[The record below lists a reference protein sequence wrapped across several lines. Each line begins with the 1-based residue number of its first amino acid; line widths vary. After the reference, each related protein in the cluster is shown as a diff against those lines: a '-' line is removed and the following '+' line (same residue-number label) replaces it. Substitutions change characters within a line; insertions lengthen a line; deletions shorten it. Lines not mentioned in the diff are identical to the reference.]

1 MQKLAF
7 LKSVALGAAIIIP
20 SLSAYA
26 MPMDDKMAMKP
37 MSKSDK
43 RAVARCE
50 KMTPA
55 AAAKNARCK
64 KLMMMHADHKMEVPM
79 KDDHKM

>member
-1 MQKLAF
+1 MKKFAF
-7 LKSVALGAAIIIP
+7 LKSAV
-20 SLSAYA
+20 LSAALIMPALSAAA
-26 MPMDDKMAMKP
+26 MPMDDKIEMKP

-43 RAVARCE
+43 RAMARCE
-50 KMTPA
+50 KMAPA

-64 KLMMMHADHKMEVPM
+64 KLMMMHADHKMDGPM

>member
-1 MQKLAF
+1 MTKFAF
-7 LKSVALGAAIIIP
+7 FKSTALGAALILP
-20 SLSAYA
+20 SLSAFA

-43 RAVARCE
+43 RAMVRCE
-50 KMTPA
+50 KMAPA

-64 KLMMMHADHKMEVPM
+64 KLMMMHADHKMDEPM